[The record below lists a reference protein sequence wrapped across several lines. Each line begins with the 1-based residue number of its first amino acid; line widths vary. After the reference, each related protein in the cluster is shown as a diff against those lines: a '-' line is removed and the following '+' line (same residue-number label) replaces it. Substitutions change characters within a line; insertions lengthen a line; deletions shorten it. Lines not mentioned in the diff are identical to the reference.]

1 MNNEERAAIM
11 LLSLDE
17 DVAAE
22 VMRNMRPQEIRRVGK
37 YMNRITMIPAEVV
50 NAVAKEFVTL
60 AKENGGT
67 IAIQD
72 GTAKNIVMKALGEK
86 DAQHILAEVDK
97 AKSMDN
103 PIIDKLRDIDPKVLM
118 ELPSRSIPKR
128 LP

>member
-67 IAIQD
+67 IAIQR
-72 GTAKNIVMKALGEK
+72 G
-86 DAQHILAEVDK
+86 QHSRFGQGKCIFHP
-97 AKSMDN
+97 M
-103 PIIDKLRDIDPKVLM
+103 I
-118 ELPSRSIPKR
+118 PSRD
-128 LP
+128 